1 MEKIL
6 AWPMVH
12 GTAQGESTVRF
23 RSGLSVFFPA
33 YDDAMSLETLL
44 PRTFETLR
52 RVAEDFEVIVVND
65 GSTDATAE
73 VLEKMRVRYAPHL
86 RIVTHPVNLGYGAAL
101 RSGFA
106 AATKEFIFYTDGD
119 GQYDPAQLEDLLQAV
134 TPEVALVNGYKIERH
149 DPWHRII
156 IGKTYNQVARAIFG
170 IQLRDIDCDFRVIR
184 RSALE
189 HSHLRSTGGTIC
201 IELVRSLEATD
212 QKVVEVPV
220 HHYPRLHGSSRFFR
234 VRSLLTT
241 FLQLCQ
247 IYFRLVLLPF
257 FSGSQP
263 PRRMEPLPS
272 RGTACAVMLAV
283 AALSFLTYF
292 KALQLPFISD
302 SYDQLQ
308 RAREFGPVSGWA
320 GLAGDVLYRWR
331 ATSLVLTYWT
341 DRLAGPTPWIFHVVG
356 ILVHILCGFLVYCLG
371 AWRPI
376 GWRVAGAAACYFAVS
391 QRHSEAV
398 IWHAALP
405 ELMVF
410 FFSVA
415 SFLCWIHWLQA
426 SRNRHLAYGGALVC
440 FLLALLSKESAVAL
454 VPLCGLAALLQG
466 RTIQG
471 RTIRKNL
478 LAGLPFLFGALGYF
492 ILTYLSRDGHQHF
505 SDGTFSLSAP
515 FIPVLFRSF
524 AGLLR
529 TWGFISILTLL
540 CTRHRELRS
549 AAKISLLW
557 MVFTL
562 LPYCY
567 LLYMP
572 RVPSRH
578 TYFASAG
585 LALLVG
591 AGALA
596 LRDSLQTSKYRW
608 ATPVL
613 GLVLIAHQTGY
624 MWTYKHYQ
632 YAMRAEPTE
641 RLIRTAQQS
650 EGPVYASCFPYAAS
664 IAEQA
669 LKVRLPHREI
679 SFIRAT
685 DAESA
690 ANAVDFCNP
699 VAHEG
704 GR

>member
-1 MEKIL
+1 MQQISE
-6 AWPMVH
+6 WPSGH
-12 GTAQGESTVRF
+12 GESPVRF

-33 YDDAMSLETLL
+33 YDDAMSMEKLL
-44 PRTFETLR
+44 PRTFETLG
-52 RVAEDFEVIVVND
+52 RVAEDYEVIVVND
-65 GSTDATAE
+65 GSTDGTAE
-73 VLEKMRVRYAPHL
+73 VLERMRVRYAPYL
-86 RIVTHPVNLGYGAAL
+86 RIITHPVNLGYGAAL

-134 TPEVALVNGYKIERH
+134 TPEVALVNGYKLERH

-170 IQLRDIDCDFRVIR
+170 IRLRDIDCDFRVIR

-189 HSHLRSTGGTIC
+189 HSNLRSTGGTIC

-247 IYFRLVLLPF
+247 IYLRLVLLPF
-257 FSGSQP
+257 FTGSRP
-263 PRRMEPLPS
+263 LGRVEPLPS
-272 RGTACAVMLAV
+272 RSTACAVVFAV
-283 AALSFLTYF
+283 AALSFLTYYR
-292 KALQLPFISD
+292 ALQLPFISD
-302 SYDQLQ
+302 SYLQLQ
-308 RAREFGPVSGWA
+308 TAREFGPVSHWA
-320 GLAGDVLYRWR
+320 GLADDVLYRWR

-341 DRLAGPTPWIFHVVG
+341 DRMAGPTPWAFHALG
-356 ILVHILCGFLVYCLG
+356 IVVHILCSLLVYCLG

-376 GWRVAGAAACYFAVS
+376 GWRVSGAAACFFAVS

-410 FFSVA
+410 FFSLA
-415 SFLCWIHWLQA
+415 SFLCWVHWLQA
-426 SRNRHLAYGGALVC
+426 SRNRQLGYGGALVC

-454 VPLCGLAALLQG
+454 VPLCGLAAILH
-466 RTIQG
+466 G

-492 ILTYLSRDGHQHF
+492 SLIHLSRDGHQHF

-515 FIPVLFRSF
+515 FIPVLFRSMT
-524 AGLLR
+524 GLLWI
-529 TWGFISILTLL
+529 WGIISLLTLL
-540 CTRHRELRS
+540 STRHRELRS
-549 AAKISLLW
+549 VAKISLLW
-557 MVFTL
+557 MAFTL
-562 LPYCY
+562 LPYCF

-608 ATPVL
+608 VAPVL
-613 GLVLIAHQTGY
+613 ALVAVSHQTGY
-624 MWTYKHYQ
+624 IWTYKHDQ
-632 YAMRAEPTE
+632 YAKRAEPTE
-641 RLIRTAQQS
+641 RLIQTAQQS
-650 EGPVYASCFPYAAS
+650 EGPVYASCFPYS
-664 IAEQA
+664 VRVAEQA

-679 SFIRAT
+679 PFVRAVNVAST
-685 DAESA
+685 T
-690 ANAVDFCNP
+690 NAVDFCNV